1 MPSPLTP
8 ELLNDHARSIL
19 ECHLKPGVAEEEIR
33 VAVRDFLVASGL
45 ARAGE
50 IEMEQA
56 PAAGSTG
63 RVDLRTRDLI
73 IEFKVRIGDRI
84 NPLPKHVEQLDA
96 YLDAAIGGGRPQ
108 RFGILTD
115 GRYWILRWPGMG
127 PVRTHA
133 PHAFTLTD
141 ARHGLALYEWLRDQ
155 SQALEERHILPTED
169 EIRSRLGE
177 GPRFERH
184 IEALAKLYEANRDDP
199 TIALKRDLWRTL
211 LAAALGQVV
220 EDEPDLDRLFIRH
233 TYLSVVVG
241 LAVQA
246 AFGIEIE
253 AASASALLNGERF
266 VAETG
271 VSGVVESD
279 FFTWPAEAGPAEAGG
294 EAWIRDLAKR
304 IGWFDWSQAEWDIA
318 RILYE
323 SVIPADDR
331 RRLGEYYTP
340 DWLAREIVAAVVTDP
355 LNQRVL
361 DPACGSG
368 SFIFAAV
375 RRYLGA
381 ARDAGRS
388 WSQCLDGLLSRVIGI
403 DVHPVAVHL
412 ARATWTLA
420 AREAL
425 EGAAQEG
432 GSARDAATVP
442 IYLGDSLQLRGEAD
456 PQKMFGQ
463 TVTIPVPDSPDSERR
478 QNRMLEFPR
487 ELVEQADWFDSLMT
501 GMASTIEQGGD
512 PVWAVAD
519 AGVGEGE
526 DRRMLERTARLLKQ
540 LHDEGRDH
548 IWAYYTRNL
557 VRPVALRANPVDVI
571 VGNPPWI
578 TYKKTEAV
586 VREELEHQSK
596 YRYEI
601 WAGGR
606 YATHQDI
613 AGMFFTRCVDLYLK
627 QNGAA
632 GMVLPHSALQ
642 TGQYTK
648 WRDGQWGALSVDLG
662 WRQAW
667 DLERIEPNTFFPVPS
682 SVVFL
687 RRIEPPG
694 KPLGGQADRWRG
706 PVGGPFTM
714 EQIPLTDTSGEFAS
728 PYGDQ
733 ARQGAVIVPRALFL
747 VNLEASTALVNA
759 ANTLT
764 VSPRRTSQEKK
775 PWKDL
780 ALSEL
785 ASQTIET
792 EHVFDVHLGE
802 TVAPYV
808 LLEPRKAVLPLS
820 RTSGQLE
827 KRDDGWYGIDPLSLG
842 ERMRRR
848 WRTMNEIWV
857 QHKNRNTKFSL
868 LEQIDYMSK
877 LNAQRLDASRRVS
890 TRLDASRRVSTRLD
904 ASRDYIPY
912 PIRVLYTSSG
922 RPTAAILTQ
931 PARLVES
938 TLYWIPVETMDEAHY
953 LTAIINSQTLEVQ
966 LAPLMPKGQFGAR
979 HVQKHIWRLP
989 IPSFNPNDRVHLEL
1003 AQAGREAAS
1012 GATALWQEVRVER
1025 EQQGRS
1031 TSSRIARAAI
1041 NEWLDQSPQGQ
1052 RVETLVRRILPEA

>member
-1 MPSPLTP
+1 MPSPPTP
-8 ELLNDHARSIL
+8 ELLNEHARSIL
-19 ECHLKPGVAEEEIR
+19 DRHLKPGVAEEEIR

-84 NPLPKHVEQLDA
+84 TPREEHVRQLDD
-96 YLDAAIGGGRPQ
+96 YLDAAIAGGRPQ

-141 ARHGLALYEWLRDQ
+141 AQHGLALYEWLRDQ

-184 IEALAKLYEANRDDP
+184 IEALARLYEANRDDP

-253 AASASALLNGERF
+253 AASPSALLNGERF

-279 FFTWPAEAGPAEAGG
+279 FFTWPAESGPAEAGG

-340 DWLAREIVAAVVTDP
+340 DWLAREIVDAVVTDP

-381 ARDAGRS
+381 AREAGRS

-425 EGAAQEG
+425 EGAVSEG

-442 IYLGDSLQLRGEAD
+442 IYLGDSLQLRTETSG
-456 PQKMFGQ
+456 MFAQ
-463 TVTIPVPDSPDSERR
+463 QIVSIPIPDAPGAEVK
-478 QNRMLEFPR
+478 QNRVLEFPR
-487 ELVEQADWFDSLMT
+487 ERVEQADWFDSLMT
-501 GMASTIEQGGD
+501 RMASTIEQGGD
-512 PVWAVAD
+512 PVWALD
-519 AGVGEGE
+519 AAGGAEH
-526 DRRMLERTARLLKQ
+526 RRMLEHTARLLKQ

-578 TYKKTEAV
+578 PYRATQAV
-586 VREELEHQSK
+586 VRDELRTQSK
-596 YRYEI
+596 DLYGI
-601 WAGGR
+601 WPDQQ
-606 YATHQDI
+606 YVTHLDV
-613 AGMFFTRCVDLYLK
+613 AGMFYARCVDLYLK
-627 QNGAA
+627 QGGTA
-632 GMVLPHSALQ
+632 GMVCPHSALQ
-642 TGQYTK
+642 AGQYTK
-648 WRDGQWGALSVDLG
+648 WRGGEWGALSVDLG
-662 WRQAW
+662 WRRPW
-667 DLERIEPNTFFPVPS
+667 DLEKIEPNTFFPMPA

-687 RRIEPPG
+687 RRIESSG
-694 KPLGGQADRWRG
+694 RPLGRRADRWRG
-706 PVGGPFTM
+706 PAGGPFTI
-714 EQIPLTDTSGEFAS
+714 EQVPLTDTSGEFAS
-728 PYGDQ
+728 PYGGR
-733 ARQGAVIVPRALFL
+733 ARQGATIVPRGLFF
-747 VNLEASTALVNA
+747 VNTEKSTALVQA
-759 ANTLT
+759 ANTLI
-764 VSPRRTSQEKK
+764 VSPRRNSQEKK

-785 ASQTIET
+785 ASQAIEA
-792 EHVFDVHLGE
+792 EHVFDVYLGE

-808 LLEPRKAVLPLS
+808 LFDPLRAVLPLS
-820 RTSGQLE
+820 KRSGRLE
-827 KRDDGWYGIDPLSLG
+827 KQEDGWYGIDPLSLG
-842 ERMRRR
+842 DRMRWR
-848 WRTMNEIWV
+848 WRTMNELWDAN
-857 QHKNRNTKFSL
+857 KSRNTKESL
-868 LEQIDYMSK
+868 IQWLDYMGK
-877 LNAQRLDASRRVS
+877 LSAQRPSDGQELPR
-890 TRLDASRRVSTRLD
+890 
-904 ASRDYIPY
+904 
-912 PIRVLYTSSG
+912 IRVAHTTSG
-922 RPTAAILTQ
+922 RPTAAIVDDPDAIIDTK
-931 PARLVES
+931 
-938 TLYWIPVETMDEAHY
+938 LYWAAVKSMAEAQF
-953 LTAIINSQTLEVQ
+953 LVAIINSQALTDAV
-966 LAPLMPKGQFGAR
+966 APLMGKGQFGPR
-979 HVQKHIWRLP
+979 DVHKHLWRLP
-989 IPSFNPNDRVHLEL
+989 IPEYDESNPLHVEL
-1003 AQAGREAAS
+1003 AEAGAAAAAGAQQAWREARAELE
-1012 GATALWQEVRVER
+1012 AKK
-1025 EQQGRS
+1025 RS
-1031 TSSRIARAAI
+1031 TAVAAARREILAWLAASD
-1041 NEWLDQSPQGQ
+1041 EGQ
-1052 RVETLVRRILPEA
+1052 RVESLVGRLLEG